1 MTYLPNTSSPAL
13 EGEANSPLLLVS
25 PTAQP
30 EREPLRHILL
40 GSTNGVQSTIHH
52 LHVLGYVEQ
61 RLWSP
66 LLHVPETGIIITPE
80 QGDVM
85 SYLIRWRS
93 PV

>member
-1 MTYLPNTSSPAL
+1 MQCLPYRSSPAL
-13 EGEANSPLLLVS
+13 DGEATSPLLIAS

-30 EREPLRHILL
+30 KREPLRHILL
-40 GSTNGVQSTIHH
+40 GSTNGVQSTINH

-66 LLHVPETGIIITPE
+66 LLQVPETGIIITPE

-85 SYLIRWRS
+85 SYLVRWRS
-93 PV
+93 RV